1 MKKNCHHFYLKKF
14 AYWDMS
20 KIDPMYKELLDEIP
34 NSQLS
39 LASLGGKASGINS
52 LIRKDSPNKKEINA
66 LANSWILKHP
76 YTIGRLANIFGLGA
90 GTRIGKR
97 RTDRLMKLFEQEKK
111 LNDTGVDDID
121 FNTGTEFSQ
130 MENIVKL
137 PFLRPGDKEMMELIY
152 QGLIDPNEI
161 SSFTFFSDEKPPK
174 GFVKEHS
181 KSK

>member
-1 MKKNCHHFYLKKF
+1 
-14 AYWDMS
+14 MS
-20 KIDPMYKELLDEIP
+20 KIDPMYKKLFDEIP

-52 LIRKDSPNKKEINA
+52 LIRKDSPNKKEIND

-97 RTDRLMKLFEQEKK
+97 RADRLMELFKQEKK
-111 LNDTGVDDID
+111 LNDTGANDID

-130 MENIVKL
+130 MENLVKI
-137 PFLRPGDKEMMELIY
+137 PFLRPVDKEVVELIL
-152 QGLIDPNEI
+152 QGIIDPSKD
-161 SSFTFFSDEKPPK
+161 SSFSLYLDAKPPK
-174 GFVKEHS
+174 GFVEEHS
-181 KSK
+181 KSNSIVLY